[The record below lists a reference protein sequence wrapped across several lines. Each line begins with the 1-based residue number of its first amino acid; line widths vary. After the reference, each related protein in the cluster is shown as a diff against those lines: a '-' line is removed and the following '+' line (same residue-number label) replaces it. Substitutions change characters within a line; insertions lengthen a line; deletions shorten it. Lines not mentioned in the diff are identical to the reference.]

1 MELNPFVLIQKPIGS
16 QSGWLHE
23 QATSLPF
30 PLGYV
35 SFLTGPS
42 EALLQI
48 MISLSGLLGMS
59 KCFGAQQEQV
69 RVVELG
75 TRQEWMLIVR
85 IPEVN
90 FGVAI
95 RVRRMLLSTNFEEVS
110 MLPTY
115 CDGLTV
121 TLYEWRSKGH
131 PYHLLP
137 PGYGSHQILNLATG
151 IPSWT

>member
-1 MELNPFVLIQKPIGS
+1 MAAQAGNLLAIPARVRVVSYRTLRCIAADHDKPVGIVRDVKVF
-16 QSGWLHE
+16 W
-23 QATSLPF
+23 
-30 PLGYV
+30 V
-35 SFLTGPS
+35 
-42 EALLQI
+42 
-48 MISLSGLLGMS
+48 
-59 KCFGAQQEQV
+59 QQEPV

-121 TLYEWRSKGH
+121 TLYEWRLKGH

-137 PGYGSHQILNLATG
+137 PGFGSHQILNLATG